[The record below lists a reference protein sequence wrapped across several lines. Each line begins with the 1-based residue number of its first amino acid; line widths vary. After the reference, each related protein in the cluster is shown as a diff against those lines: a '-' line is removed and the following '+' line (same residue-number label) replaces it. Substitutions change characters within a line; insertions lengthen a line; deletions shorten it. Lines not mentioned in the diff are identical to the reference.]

1 MPAKIMLSFFKRHRR
16 LRRLVVVLIIILV
29 LFVVVPYLIPLGTSL
44 TGSAVYNLT
53 SSYGK
58 FLSID
63 GVNIYVEDEGTSL
76 NQTIVFLHGF
86 GGSTFSWRGNVP
98 FFVSMGYRV
107 VAIDMKGFGLST
119 KDLSSDYSHP
129 TQAKIVGKV
138 LDKLNIDRVVMV
150 GHSMGTS
157 VMLNFAHLYP
167 QRILAMVSVDGAV
180 NINKMSSFPA
190 ALLNFGPIQRT
201 FRDFIGNYLTK
212 QRFGSILKSA
222 YYNKEIVTDE
232 VLDGYYY
239 RAISND
245 WTSSLIAMTRDMY
258 KNTIGFPIESAK
270 VPILVFWGENDTW
283 VKRSDIEKWETKI
296 PNASFQII
304 PGVGHL
310 FMEEKP
316 EIFNE
321 SVLKFIRSH

>member
-1 MPAKIMLSFFKRHRR
+1 MLSFFKRHRR
-16 LRRLVVVLIIILV
+16 LGRLALAVGILLV
-29 LFVVVPYLIPLGTSL
+29 LFIVVPYLIPTGNSL
-44 TGSAVYNLT
+44 TGTAVNNLA
-53 SSYGK
+53 SSNGK
-58 FLSID
+58 FLNID
-63 GVNIYVEDEGTSL
+63 GVNIYVEDQGISS
-76 NQTIVFLHGF
+76 NQTILFLHGF
-86 GGSTFSWRGNVP
+86 GGSTFSWRSNAP
-98 FFVSMGYRV
+98 FLASMGYRV
-107 VAIDMKGFGLST
+107 VAMDMKGFGLST
-119 KDLSSDYSHP
+119 KDLSSDYSHL
-129 TQAKIVGKV
+129 TQAKIVAKV
-138 LDKLNIDRVVMV
+138 LDKLNVDRVFMV

-167 QRILAMVSVDGAV
+167 QRVLALVSVDGAV

-201 FRDFIGNYLTK
+201 FRDFIGNYLNK

-245 WTSSLIAMTRDMY
+245 WTASLIAMTRDMH
-258 KNTIGFPIESAK
+258 KNTIDFPLESINL
-270 VPILVFWGENDTW
+270 PTLVFWGENDTW
-283 VKRSDIEKWETKI
+283 VKRPDIEKWETKM
-296 PNASFQII
+296 PNSSFQII

-316 EIFNE
+316 EMFNE
-321 SVLKFIRSH
+321 LVLKFIRSS